1 MLRKQEKRIHTSS
14 LLASGRGSA
23 YNQKHDIPHPPPH
36 LLLQSHPF
44 FLASCS
50 SATFVAAVTRPLH
63 AGADGVL
70 RHPLAISRQTQEAH
84 KVYEGSGEVELASK
98 LTGGIVKGECVMV
111 VVKAFSYQ
119 EI

>member
-1 MLRKQEKRIHTSS
+1 MLRKQEKTIHTSS

-23 YNQKHDIPHPPPH
+23 YNQKHDIPHPPTCCYSQT
-36 LLLQSHPF
+36 LF
-44 FLASCS
+44 FGVGSWS

-63 AGADGVL
+63 AGEDGVL

-84 KVYEGSGEVELASK
+84 KIYEGCGEVELASK

-119 EI
+119 GI

>member
-1 MLRKQEKRIHTSS
+1 M
-14 LLASGRGSA
+14 G
-23 YNQKHDIPHPPPH
+23 
-36 LLLQSHPF
+36 
-44 FLASCS
+44 SCS

-63 AGADGVL
+63 AGEDGVL